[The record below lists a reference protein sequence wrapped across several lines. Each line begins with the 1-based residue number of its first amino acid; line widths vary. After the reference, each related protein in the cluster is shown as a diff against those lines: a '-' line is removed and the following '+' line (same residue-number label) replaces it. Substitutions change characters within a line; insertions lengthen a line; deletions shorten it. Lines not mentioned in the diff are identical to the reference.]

1 MNRNQLIVGTSI
13 SLEKGENGRI
23 WELFAFSTLY
33 SCCQHLV
40 CLCPTAPCS
49 APLTSGEPH
58 SFSVWLMVHFIL
70 GWNFTLC
77 ICSVFPACEPGALS
91 PSGASDIWSLG
102 ALVASGA
109 YRWWAWVPPMESTET
124 SSVTPGEK
132 VLDSVFWFRHPQKA
146 ISMGLKHLSSALP
159 STEIV
164 YLVVESRMT
173 PRN

>member
-1 MNRNQLIVGTSI
+1 MNRNQLIEGTSI

-23 WELFAFSTLY
+23 WELLLSPHCVLVASIWFAFAL
-33 SCCQHLV
+33 L
-40 CLCPTAPCS
+40 PPCS

-58 SFSVWLMVHFIL
+58 SFSVWLMVHFLL

-109 YRWWAWVPPMESTET
+109 YRWWTWV
-124 SSVTPGEK
+124 SSHGEHRNIF
-132 VLDSVFWFRHPQKA
+132 SRHPQKA
-146 ISMGLKHLSSALP
+146 LRMGLKHLSSTLP